1 MSFKLSLF
9 SDDGKLMP
17 LANDDEMFI
26 LERPGVSFTCTTAS
40 GYVYRRCTWY
50 MTVFQLTAHEW
61 WLLVHRSK
69 FKANGRIYI
78 TTQRLVF
85 CADKGTTQHDT
96 VFEAFVRPSDIDAS
110 FVAKQQQKAFVDPND
125 PSVIYVTQ
133 PVRPPR
139 KPMASC

>member
-26 LERPGVSFTCTTAS
+26 LERPGVSFTL
-40 GYVYRRCTWY
+40 
-50 MTVFQLTAHEW
+50 FQLTAHEW

-85 CADKGTTQHDT
+85 CADKGTAQHDT
-96 VFEAFVRPSDIDAS
+96 LFEAFVR
-110 FVAKQQQKAFVDPND
+110 
-125 PSVIYVTQ
+125 
-133 PVRPPR
+133 
-139 KPMASC
+139 

>member
-40 GYVYRRCTWY
+40 G
-50 MTVFQLTAHEW
+50 
-61 WLLVHRSK
+61 SK

-96 VFEAFVRPSDIDAS
+96 FFEAFEIPLDNVRRDKFNQPIFGACNISGDVFPVQYISSLD
-110 FVAKQQQKAFVDPND
+110 
-125 PSVIYVTQ
+125 VIYYCSYYISILGIITTTLQ
-133 PVRPPR
+133 PT
-139 KPMASC
+139 KQTTTT

>member
-40 GYVYRRCTWY
+40 GYVGLRIHMKVVDTWY

-96 VFEAFVRPSDIDAS
+96 VFEAFVG
-110 FVAKQQQKAFVDPND
+110 
-125 PSVIYVTQ
+125 
-133 PVRPPR
+133 
-139 KPMASC
+139 